1 MDCVTHRDQ
10 DLEGFCR
17 ELVRYIPGYRG
28 YRSKEWRKREDKRLR
43 TEISRRLVREAS
55 RLEAV
60 EKDAYL
66 AGLRSSADSLSE
78 SRRRLTETS
87 DLVRFPPYGRSSFFE
102 DEKVPVVRL
111 VGLQEADLEIFQ
123 VADSIVRC
131 ISKLEQP
138 DLPQDEREYR
148 IRDLRD
154 FIEKFCL
161 AFEGREGILTEGW

>member
-1 MDCVTHRDQ
+1 MGYVTHSDL

-17 ELVRYIPGYRG
+17 EIVRYVPGYRG
-28 YRSKEWRKREDKRLR
+28 YKLKEWRKREDKRLR
-43 TEISRRLVREAS
+43 TELSRRLIREAS

-66 AGLRSSADSLSE
+66 AGLKSSAESLAD
-78 SRRRLTETS
+78 SRRRLMESS
-87 DLVRFPPYGRSSFFE
+87 DFVRFAPYGHSSFFD
-102 DEKVPVVRL
+102 DESVPIVRL
-111 VGLQEADLEIFQ
+111 KGLQEADLEIFQ

-148 IRDLRD
+148 VQNLKDSIDN
-154 FIEKFCL
+154 FSL
-161 AFEGREGILTEGW
+161 AFDGREGILTEDW